1 MNVLNQRSDAAIAT
15 QDFFVPS
22 NTAGIDLHLR
32 RKRLAHVKKFPGER
46 TLLLMHGATFSTGSL
61 FDVPVGGA
69 SFMDQLAI
77 AGFDVY
83 AVDVRGYGASTWPPN
98 MEGAV
103 DPSTQPVRIETAI
116 CDLGTAIDHILEY
129 RRLDQLNLIAMSW
142 GGSVAGSYTAK
153 NDGKIKRLALIA
165 PLWLRET
172 PGRIDQGGDLPA
184 YREVDLY
191 KYEGTWRAAAPKD
204 QGDALIP
211 PGWFSVWA
219 ENTLAIGPRGALPN
233 TILAPS
239 GAIQDIREYWAA
251 GRPFYN
257 PGEIRVPVLL
267 IHAEWDVDVTFD
279 TARDF
284 FSRLTGAPYRRWI
297 EIGQGTHMVILEKNR
312 WQAINSIIEFL
323 REDVAAAAEV

>member
-1 MNVLNQRSDAAIAT
+1 MKVLNQRSDAAIAT

-22 NTAGIDLHLR
+22 DTAGIDLHLR
-32 RKRLAHVKKFPGER
+32 RKRLAHVEKFPAER
-46 TLLLMHGATFSTGSL
+46 TLLLMHGATFSSGSL
-61 FDVPVGGA
+61 FDAPVGGA
-69 SFMDQLAI
+69 SLMDQLAI

-83 AVDVRGYGASTWPPN
+83 AVDVRGYGPSTWPPD

-116 CDLGTAIDHILEY
+116 RDLGTAIDHILQY
-129 RRLDQLNLIAMSW
+129 RRLDQLNLVAMSW
-142 GGSVAGSYTAK
+142 GGSVAGAYTAK

-184 YREVDLY
+184 YREVYLW

-219 ENTLAIGPRGALPN
+219 EKTLAIGPRGAVPN

-239 GAIQDIREYWAA
+239 GAIQGSVATLQSPGDRLAGCSSWHLRFAVYSSGGNLSRRSSCWRWDGTFAFPWRTSASKSCAA
-251 GRPFYN
+251 CVAVTPTTSRCGDGFNGMRPN
-257 PGEIRVPVLL
+257 C
-267 IHAEWDVDVTFD
+267 
-279 TARDF
+279 
-284 FSRLTGAPYRRWI
+284 SGAY
-297 EIGQGTHMVILEKNR
+297 
-312 WQAINSIIEFL
+312 
-323 REDVAAAAEV
+323 AAT